1 MSEDLQRLCTLKIEN
16 VDEKFAV
23 SSLDWLAG
31 IGRSDCFA
39 LQVVPRKRRDRLT
52 LAGELFGK
60 RAQITWK
67 TESTTRRLH
76 AVVLEVTTAP
86 GGLHLLLASREAV
99 LAEQVDYRVFVEESV
114 VDAAK
119 AVLSASVFDVEDGGC
134 TAAHPKHPQIVQHF
148 ETDLDFVTRILSR
161 EGVTWLPNPDHAFSV
176 KFVDTKDGF
185 EALQSPDFSLLD
197 DSGQSTEEKVPTLF
211 DVQVAWHET
220 TDMVSLRD
228 HDFMNFTTTLG
239 AEAVEGKKKLEHYD
253 YRGPFTDTT
262 VGNRLAQQRLEA
274 LRRDRSVLL
283 ANSFYRDL
291 RPGRVIVLKH
301 APTKGAPTKWLVTLV
316 RTRVFARSQSNK
328 RGYEISIS
336 AIPATTEYRPKIRP
350 PHDTQGVETVTV
362 TVPKGLEI
370 EPDATGRITAL
381 FRWDRRRPRD
391 QTSST
396 PWRVVQPATSGG
408 VLLPR
413 KNWEELTGFWFGT
426 ADDPL
431 LIGRLYETKAA
442 PPSSLPASKTQ
453 TAFGTLTTPNGGSAN
468 LVAFDD
474 AAGKESMTFNASYDF
489 NERTENDKVTDITV
503 DETSTVGVNND
514 IIVGQVHQVTVK
526 GSQSWTIGATHDLS
540 VKSNYHIETGT
551 ESITVGGA
559 RLFDIAG
566 DQATQTGMLTRMVA
580 GAKTAVAIEQ
590 ESILVKGASTR
601 TYAGTWIQVAQ
612 QGVGVTVGGACG
624 LQVAGM
630 RTVKCKGYTVSGKSL
645 TETDASRSEKAGG
658 DWAWTGKGGIKF
670 DIAGA
675 CSMKGSDVVFEADNK
690 IEIKAGGVKVTITSS
705 KVTIKGKYKSAQKS
719 ADSAT
724 ESYD

>member
-1 MSEDLQRLCTLKIEN
+1 MSEDLQRLCTLKVED
-16 VDEKFAV
+16 VDETFAV
-23 SSLDWLAG
+23 SAFDWVAG
-31 IGRSDCFA
+31 IGRPDSFT

-60 RAQITWK
+60 RAQLTWK
-67 TESTTRRLH
+67 TESATRLLH
-76 AVVLEVTTAP
+76 VVVLEVTTAP
-86 GGLHLLLASREAV
+86 GGLHLQLASREAV
-99 LAEQVDYRVFVEESV
+99 LAEQVDYRVFVDESV
-114 VDAAK
+114 VGAAK
-119 AVLSASVFDVEDGGC
+119 EVLSASVFDVEDAC
-134 TAAHPKHPQIVQHF
+134 TTSHPKLPQLVQHF
-148 ETDLDFVTRILSR
+148 ETDLDFVTRVLSS
-161 EGVTWLPNPDHAFSV
+161 EGVTWLPSPDHAFAL
-176 KFVDTKDGF
+176 KFVDAKDGF
-185 EALQSPDFSLLD
+185 ELLESPNFVLLD
-197 DSGQSTEEKVPTLF
+197 DSGQSTDEKVPTLF
-211 DVQVAWHET
+211 DLQLLWHET
-220 TDMVSLRD
+220 TDMVRLRD
-228 HDFMNFTTTLG
+228 HDFRNFTTTLS
-239 AEAVEGKKKLEHYD
+239 AEAVEGKKKLESYE
-253 YRGPFTDTT
+253 YRGPFTDTG
-262 VGNRLAQQRLEA
+262 VGNHLAQLRLEA
-274 LRRDRSVLL
+274 LRRDRSILI

-291 RPGRVIVLKH
+291 RPGRVIVLKQ
-301 APTKGAPTKWLVTLV
+301 APAKGAPTKWLVTSV
-316 RTRVFARSQSNK
+316 HTRVFARSESNK
-328 RGYEISIS
+328 RGYQLSIS
-336 AIPATTEYRPKIRP
+336 AIPANTEYRPHRRMP
-350 PHDTQGVETVTV
+350 QDTQGVETVTV
-362 TVPKGLEI
+362 TVPKGQEI
-370 EPDATGRITAL
+370 EPDDTGRITAL

-413 KNWEELTGFWFGT
+413 KNWEELTGFWLGT

-431 LIGRLYETKAA
+431 LLGRLYETKAA

-453 TAFGTLTTPNGGSAN
+453 TAFGTLTTPGGGSAN

-503 DETSTVGVNND
+503 DETSNVGLNND

-526 GSQSWTIGATHDLS
+526 GSQAWTIGATHDLS
-540 VKSNYHIETGT
+540 IKSNYHIETGT

-566 DQATQTGMLTRMVA
+566 DQSTQTGMLTRMVA
-580 GAKTAVAIEQ
+580 GAKTALAIEQ

-601 TYAGTWIQVAQ
+601 TYAGTWIQVAA

-630 RTVKCKGYTVSGKSL
+630 RMVKCKGYTISGSSL
-645 TETDASRSEKAGG
+645 TETNASRSEKAGG
-658 DWAWTGKGGIKF
+658 NWAWTGKGGIKF

-675 CSMKGSDVVFEADNK
+675 CSMKGADVVFEADNK

-705 KVTIKGKYKSAQKS
+705 KVTIKGKYKSSQKS